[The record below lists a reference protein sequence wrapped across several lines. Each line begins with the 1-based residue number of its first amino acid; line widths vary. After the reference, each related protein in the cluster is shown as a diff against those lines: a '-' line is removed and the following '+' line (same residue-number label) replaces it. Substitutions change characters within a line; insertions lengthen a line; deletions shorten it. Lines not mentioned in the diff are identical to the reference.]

1 MHSLTFSQARITVIL
16 ALLLSSA
23 GYAEASARSPFNGT
37 WQINYEETDK
47 VAVKYKDG
55 SGMKGHN
62 FGRPQVTVM
71 GLPLPGTG
79 RRAATP
85 GLAGKDPKV
94 LRCGTMVIAVDDKSV
109 VLNYDGDEVE
119 NMRRG
124 DYRGRKTKVSS
135 KLISQKYK
143 STSRTVTKSWSIRPD
158 GRLLVSV
165 KLNPKKDKARTY
177 KRVFDRVE

>member
-1 MHSLTFSQARITVIL
+1 MHSLSSSQARLTVIL

-23 GYAEASARSPFNGT
+23 AYAEAPSRSPFNGT
-37 WQINYEETDK
+37 WEINYEETDK

-79 RRAATP
+79 RRAAAP

-94 LRCGTMVIAVDDKSV
+94 LRCATMVIAVDDRNV
-109 VLNYDGDEVE
+109 VLDYDGEE
-119 NMRRG
+119 TETMRKG
-124 DYRGRKTKVSS
+124 DYRGRKTKVSN

-165 KLNPKKDKARTY
+165 KLNPKNDKARTY
-177 KRVFDRVE
+177 NRVFDRVE

>member
-1 MHSLTFSQARITVIL
+1 MSNLSSSQACLTVIL
-16 ALLLSSA
+16 GLLLSSA
-23 GYAEASARSPFNGT
+23 AHADVSAQSPFNGT

-79 RRAATP
+79 TRAATP

-94 LRCGTMVIAVDDKSV
+94 LRCGTMAIAVDDKSV
-109 VLNYDGDEVE
+109 VLNYDGEE
-119 NMRRG
+119 IERMRRG
-124 DYRGRKTKVSS
+124 DYRGRNTKVSS

-143 STSRTVTKSWSIRPD
+143 TTSRTVTKSWSIRPD

-177 KRVFDRVE
+177 NRVFDRVE